1 MGWSSWPVQ
10 IILVHSGY
18 SRNAN
23 REGTFPH
30 FRESIL
36 SKDFFNFLIFY
47 FFYVFEGVLKKA

>member
-1 MGWSSWPVQ
+1 MGWSSWPMQ

-23 REGTFPH
+23 REGTFSH

-47 FFYVFEGVLKKA
+47 LFYVFEGVL